1 MNGKSQPDV
10 IVVLGAALTP
20 DGDLGPALAER
31 VRAGVDAFKRGAAP
45 WMMMSGVY
53 EAVKMKARAVALGV
67 PAERVIVESTA
78 TTTHENAVR
87 CAELMR
93 ERQLRH
99 ALVVTQRYHRPR
111 SIAAFRRAGVEATA
125 FEFRGQKA
133 KPKRLAREL
142 IALAIYKLRGWI

>member
-31 VRAGVDAFKRGAAP
+31 VRAGVDAFKLGAAP

-111 SIAAFRRAGVEATA
+111 SIAAFRRAGVDATA

-133 KPKRLAREL
+133 KPKRMAREL